1 MCEMCWQNTFVIF
14 IIVSEIH
21 TTRKNSCE
29 SIRKDK
35 VIRNLEKI
43 KNSQKRKY
51 MKISSISLVI
61 IKSKI

>member
-1 MCEMCWQNTFVIF
+1 MITCEMCWQNKFVIF

-43 KNSQKRKY
+43 KKFTEK
-51 MKISSISLVI
+51 
-61 IKSKI
+61 